1 MRPGGKRE
9 ISISFKPEEAK
20 VIISTAVFTF
30 TEGDKT
36 CTKVLKMSGIGK
48 YPYVNLSDD
57 KLNFESLTVGKSLSK
72 TVELRNHSQV
82 TACFTIEKINDDGKD
97 VSFKLSKES
106 GTIVPGSST
115 NITVTYEPSLVGSFS
130 NTQYSIK
137 ILGGNDLKLSCSGQ
151 ALGSDVCLS
160 SKSIHF
166 GEVQLQNTTNR
177 LLNII
182 NESD

>member
-1 MRPGGKRE
+1 MRPGGKKE
-9 ISISFKPEEAK
+9 ITLKFTPDEAK
-20 VIISTAVFTF
+20 VIISTAIFTF

-48 YPYVNLSDD
+48 YPYVNLSDE
-57 KLNFESLTVGKSLSK
+57 KLNFESLTVGKSMSK
-72 TVELRNHSQV
+72 TVELRNYSQV

-97 VSFKLSKES
+97 TSFTLNKEA
-106 GTIVPGSST
+106 GTIQPGAST
-115 NITVTYEPSLVGSFS
+115 KITVTYDPTIVGSFS

-137 ILGGNDLKLSCSGQ
+137 TLGGNELKLSCSGQ

-166 GEVQLQNTTNR
+166 GEVQL
-177 LLNII
+177 
-182 NESD
+182 